1 MQLLLPNS
9 FPKDPSGLIANYLQH
24 VRVGKRLA
32 SKTVDLYAHEL
43 TKLQSLCDEQNLS
56 LTDVQ
61 NLHIRRWV
69 ANRHSSGKKG
79 KGLGSKT
86 LALQLSSW
94 RGFYK
99 WLINNGEIT
108 HNPCLDVKP
117 PKAAKPLPKALGVD
131 AAMAL
136 AQYQPSEVTPLSV
149 RDSLIVELL
158 YGCGLRVSEL
168 VGLDVVAS
176 DEAMQEGRGWIDEQ
190 AGEVHVFGKGSKRR
204 MVPLGS
210 KALDALLAY
219 KPYRMVLCKGNA
231 LEPALLIG
239 SKGKRLTR
247 AAVWGSLRS
256 RSLAAGLTSSVHPH
270 MLRHSF
276 ASHVLQSSGDLRAVQ
291 ELLGHSSIASTQ
303 VYTRLD
309 FQHLAKIYDNSHP
322 RAKLNTTPLS
332 RSDIFPTM
340 QGQTKKEQS

>member
-1 MQLLLPNS
+1 MQLLPPNPPDLP
-9 FPKDPSGLIANYLQH
+9 DLITHYLQH

-32 SKTVDLYAHEL
+32 SRTVDLYAHEL
-43 TKLQSLCDEQNLS
+43 ARLQSFCDEQNLS
-56 LTDVQ
+56 LTNVQ
-61 NLHIRRWV
+61 NLHIRRWI
-69 ANRHSSGKKG
+69 ASSHSSGGKG

-108 HNPCLDVKP
+108 HNPCLDIKP

-136 AQYQPSEVTPLSV
+136 AQYQPSQVTPLSV
-149 RDSLIVELL
+149 RDTLIVELL

-168 VGLDVVAS
+168 IGLDVAAS
-176 DEAMQEGRGWIDEQ
+176 SEAMQEDRGWIDEQ

-204 MVPLGS
+204 MVPLGT
-210 KALDALLAY
+210 KALDALLVY
-219 KPYRMVLCKGNA
+219 KPYR
-231 LEPALLIG
+231 LEFGTAHSKNDVPEAALLLG

-247 AAVWGSLRS
+247 TAVWSLLRS
-256 RSLAAGLTSSVHPH
+256 RSLAAGLTSPVHPH

-309 FQHLAKIYDNSHP
+309 FQHLAKIYDNTHP
-322 RAKLNTTPLS
+322 RAKL
-332 RSDIFPTM
+332 
-340 QGQTKKEQS
+340 TKEKI

>member
-1 MQLLLPNS
+1 MQLSSPNS
-9 FPKDPSGLIANYLQH
+9 LPKDPSGFIANYLQH

-32 SKTVDLYAHEL
+32 SKTVDLYAQEL
-43 TKLQSLCDEQNLS
+43 ARLQSLCDEQHLA

-69 ANRHSSGKKG
+69 ASRHSSGK
-79 KGLGSKT
+79 GSKT

-136 AQYQPSEVTPLSV
+136 AQYQPPEVTPLSV

-168 VGLDVVAS
+168 IGLDLVAS
-176 DEAMQEGRGWIDEQ
+176 DDAMREGRGWIDEQ

-210 KALDALLAY
+210 KAQDALLAY
-219 KPYRMVLCKGNA
+219 KPYRLELRKDEG
-231 LEPALLIG
+231 LEPALLLG
-239 SKGKRLTR
+239 SKGKRITR
-247 AAVWGSLRS
+247 AAVWSLLRA
-256 RSLAAGLTSSVHPH
+256 RSLAAGLTSPVHPH

-309 FQHLAKIYDNSHP
+309 FQHLAKIYDNTHP
-322 RAKLNTTPLS
+322 RAKL
-332 RSDIFPTM
+332 
-340 QGQTKKEQS
+340 TKEKT

>member
-1 MQLLLPNS
+1 MQLSSLKD
-9 FPKDPSGLIANYLQH
+9 KDPPAPHGAPPLLRSEGLVARYLQH

-32 SKTVDLYAHEL
+32 AKTVDLYAHEL
-43 TKLQSLCDEQNLS
+43 AKLQSLCDAQNLA
-56 LTDVQ
+56 LTAVQ

-69 ANRHSSGKKG
+69 ASSHSSGK
-79 KGLGSKT
+79 GSKT

-99 WLINNGEIT
+99 WLVGNGEIT

-136 AQYQPSEVTPLSV
+136 AQYQNDSP
-149 RDSLIVELL
+149 RDALIVELL

-168 VGLDVVAS
+168 VGLDLVAS
-176 DEAMQEGRGWIDEQ
+176 DDAMREGRGWIDQQ

-204 MVPLGS
+204 MVPLGA
-210 KALDALLAY
+210 KALEALLAY
-219 KPYRMVLCKGNA
+219 KPYRMGLSEANP
-231 LEPALLIG
+231 LEASLLLT

-247 AAVWGSLRS
+247 QAVWGLLRS
-256 RSLAAGLTSSVHPH
+256 RSLAAGLDTPVHPH

-303 VYTRLD
+303 VYTLLD

-322 RAKLNTTPLS
+322 RAKL
-332 RSDIFPTM
+332 I
-340 QGQTKKEQS
+340 KEKE

>member
-1 MQLLLPNS
+1 MQLSL
-9 FPKDPSGLIANYLQH
+9 PKDPSGSIANYLQH

-32 SKTVDLYAHEL
+32 GKTVDLYAHEL
-43 TKLQSLCDEQNLS
+43 AKLQSLCDEQNLS

-69 ANRHSSGKKG
+69 ASSHSSGK
-79 KGLGSKT
+79 GSKT

-99 WLINNGEIT
+99 WLINNGEMT

-136 AQYQPSEVTPLSV
+136 AQYQPPETTPQSA
-149 RDSLIVELL
+149 RDALIVELL

-168 VGLDVVAS
+168 VGLDIAAS
-176 DEAMQEGRGWIDEQ
+176 NEAMQEGRGWIDEQ
-190 AGEVHVFGKGSKRR
+190 SGEVHVFGKGSKRR

-219 KPYRMVLCKGNA
+219 KPYRVGLSEANP
-231 LEPALLIG
+231 LEAALLLG
-239 SKGKRLTR
+239 AKGKRLTR
-247 AAVWGSLRS
+247 AAVWGLLRS
-256 RSLAAGLTSSVHPH
+256 HSLAAGLTSPVHPH

-309 FQHLAKIYDNSHP
+309 FQHLAKIYDNTHP
-322 RAKLNTTPLS
+322 RAKLTPLPS
-332 RSDIFPTM
+332 PLPQGERGQDIPPLP
-340 QGQTKKEQS
+340 

>member
-1 MQLLLPNS
+1 MQLS
-9 FPKDPSGLIANYLQH
+9 SSKDTSGLIANYLQH

-32 SKTVDLYAHEL
+32 AKTVDLYAHEL
-43 TKLQSLCDEQNLS
+43 GKLQSLCAEQNVA

-61 NLHIRRWV
+61 HIHIRRWV
-69 ANRHSSGKKG
+69 ASSHSGG
-79 KGLGSKT
+79 KGAKT

-99 WLINNGEIT
+99 WLVVNGEIA
-108 HNPCLDVKP
+108 HNPCLDIKP

-136 AQYQPSEVTPLSV
+136 AQYRSPTPLSAGADISPTSQGQLET
-149 RDSLIVELL
+149 RDALIVELL

-168 VGLDVVAS
+168 VGLDLAAS
-176 DEAMQEGRGWIDEQ
+176 IDAMTDGRGWIDEQ

-204 MVPLGS
+204 MVPLGA

-219 KPYRMVLCKGNA
+219 KPYRAQLCKDDA
-231 LEPALLIG
+231 LEASLLLT
-239 SKGKRLTR
+239 SRGKRLTR
-247 AAVWGSLRS
+247 QAVWGLLRG
-256 RSLAAGLTSSVHPH
+256 RSLAAGLDTPVHPH

-322 RAKLNTTPLS
+322 RARLTPHPSPL
-332 RSDIFPTM
+332 P
-340 QGQTKKEQS
+340 QGERGQETPPLP

>member
-1 MQLLLPNS
+1 MQLLS
-9 FPKDPSGLIANYLQH
+9 PKDPSGLIANYLQH

-32 SKTVDLYAHEL
+32 DKTVNLYAHEL
-43 TKLQSLCDEQNLS
+43 ARLQSLCDEQHLA

-69 ANRHSSGKKG
+69 ASSHSSGKS
-79 KGLGSKT
+79 SKT

-108 HNPCLDVKP
+108 HNPSLDIKP

-136 AQYQPSEVTPLSV
+136 AQYQPSATTSLSV

-168 VGLDVVAS
+168 VGLDIAAS
-176 DEAMQEGRGWIDEQ
+176 NEAMTEGRGWIDEQ

-204 MVPLGS
+204 MVPLGA
-210 KALDALLAY
+210 KALDALQAY
-219 KPYRMVLCKGNA
+219 KPYRMGLSEVSVLDA
-231 LEPALLIG
+231 SLLLG

-247 AAVWGSLRS
+247 QSVWGLLRS
-256 RSLAAGLTSSVHPH
+256 RSLAAGLTSPVHPH

-309 FQHLAKIYDNSHP
+309 FQHLAKIYDNTHP
-322 RAKLNTTPLS
+322 RAKLAKE
-332 RSDIFPTM
+332 
-340 QGQTKKEQS
+340 KK